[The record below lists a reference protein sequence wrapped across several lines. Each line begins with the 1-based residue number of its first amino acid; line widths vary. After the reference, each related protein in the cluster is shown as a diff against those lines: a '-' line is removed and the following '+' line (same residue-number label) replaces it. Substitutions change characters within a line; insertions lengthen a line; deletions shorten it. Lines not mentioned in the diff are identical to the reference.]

1 MRCGPRP
8 DDRPVAARLSVNTDP
23 PQPSNTRI
31 PSQDVD
37 RLVAAARA
45 GDEDAFG
52 ELVRMFHERVYAVI
66 YRMVSQA
73 DDARDLAQQAWVKA
87 WQRLG
92 TYKQESQFF
101 TWIYRIAVNT
111 AMDHLRKQGR
121 RKEVSLDAFP
131 VSDPKPSIDWTP
143 PSEGRPD
150 RRLEQE
156 EIRKAFQSALA
167 SLGPEH
173 RTALVLREVEG
184 LSYQE
189 IAGAMKCRMGT
200 VMSRIFYARRLIQE
214 HMKELR

>member
-1 MRCGPRP
+1 M
-8 DDRPVAARLSVNTDP
+8 NTDP
-23 PQPSNTRI
+23 PQPSNLRT
-31 PSQDVD
+31 PAPDVG
-37 RLVAAARA
+37 RLVASARA

-66 YRMVSQA
+66 YRMVNQA

-121 RKEVSLDAFP
+121 RKEVSLDASP
-131 VSDPKPSIDWTP
+131 VSDPKPSVDWTP
-143 PSEGRPD
+143 PPDARPD

-156 EIRKAFQSALA
+156 EIRRAFQAALA

-189 IAGAMKCRMGT
+189 IAQAMKCRMGT

-214 HMKELR
+214 QMKELR